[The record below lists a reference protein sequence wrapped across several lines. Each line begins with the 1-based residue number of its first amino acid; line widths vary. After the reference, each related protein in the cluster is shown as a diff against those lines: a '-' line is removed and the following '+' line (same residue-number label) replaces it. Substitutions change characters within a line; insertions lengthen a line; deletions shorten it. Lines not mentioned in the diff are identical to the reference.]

1 MRRPDGK
8 AFNGLV
14 LLAQGAEAWSTTPEF
29 ARLTKTAQG
38 EIFAAARWIRGMER
52 IRGRR
57 EVARALM
64 DERPGLY
71 VKPPAYNPEWFQKPG
86 YHMKKDPEQKSE

>member
-14 LLAQGAEAWSTTPEF
+14 LLAQGAEAWS
-29 ARLTKTAQG
+29 KTADFAKLSGTAQK
-38 EIFAAARWIRGMER
+38 EILAAAGWIRSMDR

-57 EVARALM
+57 EIARAM
-64 DERPGLY
+64 MEENPGLY
-71 VKPPAYNPEWFQKPG
+71 VKPPAYNPEWFEKAG
-86 YHMKKDPEQKSE
+86 YHFKK